1 MKTRLTPFGPS
12 DELAKLAGQAS
23 RAIYGKNQ
31 RIFAQGES
39 ASDIFYIREGA
50 VKLSV
55 ISAEGKEAVVALLGP
70 DNFFGEVCLLT
81 SHPLR
86 VVTATAMTKCTVL
99 RFEMRIISSLL
110 RDDAEFR
117 ETFLHYLLARNQR
130 VEEDLADQILNSSEK
145 RLARLLLRL
154 SHLEN
159 GGKVA
164 AATVNIT
171 QELLAQMIGATRPR
185 VSYLMNKFKKQG
197 LIEYRKGLRVNR
209 SLLAALLNEE
219 EKFSVISNE

>member
-1 MKTRLTPFGPS
+1 MKTHLTMFGPS
-12 DELAKLAGQAS
+12 DELVKLAGQAP
-23 RAIYGKNQ
+23 RAVYGKNQ

-81 SHPLR
+81 NYPCR
-86 VVTATAMTKCTVL
+86 VVTATAMTKCIVL
-99 RFEMRIISSLL
+99 RFELRVISSLL

-117 ETFLHYLLARNQR
+117 EAFLRYLLARSQR

-159 GGKVA
+159 GSKMA

-185 VSYLMNKFKKQG
+185 VSYFMNKFKKQG
-197 LIEYRKGLRVNR
+197 LIEYHRGLRVNR
-209 SLLAALLNEE
+209 SLLAELLND
-219 EKFSVISNE
+219 